1 LLQLFSDNL
10 AGVLNFLI
18 LQDKQNISKRYIVVQ
33 YQINLH
39 SWRNTESEARKA
51 CPQLVFPPVSKAHTN
66 KLYIFGQCT
75 YIVPGI
81 YIRQLPTVTSFIKV
95 IGANK
100 GVFKTL
106 SFTKECYI

>member
-1 LLQLFSDNL
+1 MFRLFTASL
-10 AGVLNFLI
+10 SVVLNFLI

-95 IGANK
+95 IGAKK
-100 GVFKTL
+100 GFFKTL
-106 SFTKECYI
+106 SFTEECYI